1 MDLFVLDTNFNTLG
15 IVDVY
20 NSMIWTDRYWQY
32 GDFELY
38 TAVTQDILDLIK
50 RDYYLWSS
58 HSEHTMIVED
68 ITIKSDTES
77 GNYLT
82 ITGRSL
88 ESILDRRITWGLRSL
103 SGNFQDA
110 IEFLLRDNFI
120 APSKPERKVENFK
133 FERST
138 DPNITG
144 LTINAQYLG
153 ENVYD
158 IIQKSCEQRGIGFK
172 ITLNNQNQLVF
183 KLYAGTD
190 RSYNQTAV
198 PYVIFSS
205 RFDNILNSN
214 YMESKSSLKNVTL
227 VGGEGE
233 GDQKRYTAVGNTSGL
248 ARREIYTDA
257 SGLSSETEE
266 DMTTLFLFNR
276 YNQVYNIQTNS
287 IVSEPNFNSTM
298 TDISAY
304 AGRSVRMS
312 VPKYTAAD
320 GSSGKYGSVFLNS
333 SQGYVSRIRAWQNN
347 GNPQTVDSDE
357 DDPETGEPIE
367 ITIGNGALESFEFQI
382 PANAKYIYTSMFN
395 ASAISSGV
403 YSGETTDFE
412 FASTK
417 ISNSEYV
424 AQLRQK
430 GFETLADYGEVVSF
444 EGEAETSIMFRYG
457 EHFDIGDIVQVTDE
471 YGHEALSRVVEVVA
485 SEDESGTA
493 LYPTFTTI
501 PPENN
506 YGVLPDG
513 YTELGYIQSSGTQ
526 YIDTGFK
533 HNQNTRVVMD
543 AMMTGATANAWLFE
557 GRTSSAANAK
567 GVFFYQASGQ
577 KFNADYSATSQSR
590 HAFTSVALTDRLGI
604 DYDHNTCT
612 INSETHTF
620 TAASFQSP
628 YNLTLFACNTA
639 GTIAGYATMRLY
651 SCQIYDNGELI
662 RDFVPCTNDQNEVG
676 LYDLVNEQ
684 FYHNFGSGEFTAGA
698 KGV

>member
-158 IIQKSCEQRGIGFK
+158 IIQKSCEQRGVGFK
-172 ITLNNQNQLVF
+172 ITLNNQNQFVF

-266 DMTTLFLFNR
+266 DMTTLFDFSKYPGKVFDL
-276 YNQVYNIQTNS
+276 TTKT
-287 IVSEPNFNSTM
+287 IVTLSDFNSAR
-298 TDISAY
+298 TDVSAY
-304 AGRSVRMS
+304 AGRTGRMS
-312 VPKYTAAD
+312 VPKYTNAD
-320 GSSGKYGSVFLNS
+320 GTAGKYGSVYLDANGNF
-333 SQGYVSRIRAWQNN
+333 VERIKVWQNN
-347 GNPQTVDSDE
+347 GDPKTMVIGYDE
-357 DDPETGEPIE
+357 DNEPIE
-367 ITIGNGALESFEFQI
+367 VPIGNGALDTFEFQI
-382 PANAKYIYTSMFN
+382 PSNVRYIFTSMFSE
-395 ASAISSGV
+395 SAISTGV
-403 YSGETTDFE
+403 YSGETTDFS
-412 FASTK
+412 FASIK
-417 ISNSEYV
+417 ISNQEYI
-424 AQLRQK
+424 AQLRQE

-493 LYPTFTTI
+493 LYPTFTTV

-513 YTELGYIQSSGTQ
+513 YTELGYIQSTGTQ
-526 YIDTGFK
+526 YIDTGFY
-533 HNQNTRVVMD
+533 HNQNTRVVME

-567 GVFFYQASGQ
+567 GVFFYQSGGLQ
-577 KFNADYSATSQSR
+577 FAADYNNSSSNR
-590 HAFTSVALTDRLGI
+590 YRFTSVALTDRLAI
-604 DYDHNTCT
+604 DYDRNKIT
-612 INSETHTF
+612 INNESYTF
-620 TAASFQSP
+620 TETAFQSP
-628 YNLTLFACNTA
+628 YSLTLFACNTA
-639 GTIAGYATMRLY
+639 ETIAGYAMMRLY

-662 RDFVPCTNDQNEVG
+662 RDFVPCTNDQGDTG
-676 LYDLVNEQ
+676 LYDLVNEV